1 MALKLRGVQKIAAVL
16 LGVDKDVAARLMSAL
31 PDENLAAVSEAMVE
45 LSDRRMAAADAE
57 PALSEFARRIT
68 GGASSTNDFKD
79 LLRAALGSERADE
92 HLEKLA
98 VLRERGNPLAP
109 LELLPPHEVAQVLLD
124 ENEQVCAIV
133 LAAMRPTAAARVFES
148 FPAAR
153 RPAVLTRIA
162 KSGAPRRE
170 LLEDLASALLA
181 RLSPVQPARRGEP
194 SGVFAAAQIMNY
206 LTQESESALTETLQE
221 SDEPL
226 FKAIDE
232 KRVTMDD
239 LISIDK
245 KAMQKILAGIDTRV
259 LTVALKGASK
269 EVEQSILENVSKRS
283 RESILEERDLLG
295 ALPVAEVQAARMELL
310 NQVRVLMKSGE
321 LKIRRAG
328 GDDVVE

>member
-1 MALKLRGVQKIAAVL
+1 
-16 LGVDKDVAARLMSAL
+16 
-31 PDENLAAVSEAMVE
+31 
-45 LSDRRMAAADAE
+45 
-57 PALSEFARRIT
+57 
-68 GGASSTNDFKD
+68 
-79 LLRAALGSERADE
+79 
-92 HLEKLA
+92 
-98 VLRERGNPLAP
+98 
-109 LELLPPHEVAQVLLD
+109 
-124 ENEQVCAIV
+124 
-133 LAAMRPTAAARVFES
+133 
-148 FPAAR
+148 
-153 RPAVLTRIA
+153 
-162 KSGAPRRE
+162 
-170 LLEDLASALLA
+170 
-181 RLSPVQPARRGEP
+181 
-194 SGVFAAAQIMNY
+194 MNY